1 MAAHHFSLLVFP
13 FLAACAGATPRPF
26 LGVPE
31 DRPLLFEEEDP
42 RTLLRGIPKVTA
54 VRLSDEASY
63 RSLKRSGRV
72 VAEERRGEWLYFAI
86 QGELHVPLP
95 GAPAGAADGAL
106 AIVTERFKAR
116 VATVGDR

>member
-1 MAAHHFSLLVFP
+1 MTARRITLLVLP
-13 FLAACAGATPRPF
+13 LLAACAGAPPRPF

-31 DRPLLFEEEDP
+31 DRALLLEDENP
-42 RTLLRGIPKVTA
+42 QTPLRGIPKVTA
-54 VRLSDEASY
+54 VRLTDEASY
-63 RSLKRSGRV
+63 RALKRSGRV

-95 GAPAGAADGAL
+95 GAADGAL

-116 VATVGDR
+116 VAPDGDR

>member
-13 FLAACAGATPRPF
+13 FLVACAGAAPRPF

-31 DRPLLFEEEDP
+31 DRALLLEEDNP
-42 RTLLRGIPKVTA
+42 QTPLRGITKVTA
-54 VRLSDEASY
+54 VRLTDEASY
-63 RSLKRSGRV
+63 RALKRSGRV

-95 GAPAGAADGAL
+95 GAADGAL

-116 VATVGDR
+116 VGG

>member
-1 MAAHHFSLLVFP
+1 MSAPRSCLPLALLFV
-13 FLAACAGATPRPF
+13 ACAGTTPRPF

-31 DRPLLFEEEDP
+31 DRALLLEEENP
-42 RTLLRGIPKVTA
+42 QTPLRGIPKVTA
-54 VRLSDEASY
+54 VRLTDEASY
-63 RSLKRSGRV
+63 RALKRSGRV

-95 GAPAGAADGAL
+95 GAADGAL

-116 VATVGDR
+116 VGG